1 MDITLRKK
9 LWYDFIN
16 NKVGSP
22 KDYNLEYQNS
32 LTRYVKALSVLNQ
45 SIVSFEPNK
54 ESIAKDYLHLFLT
67 DDLTMNLLSKLN
79 THFEVEHWPTVHD
92 AIMQEGIGSRYYTK
106 FFKEKFSHLFRSD
119 YIPKGAKST
128 NQEVGNEDQVD
139 LFDVLFPELADGI
152 EDVTFQTMKE
162 DLHNAKQEIE
172 SLMEKVQVLTEDNKQ
187 AKKKLQQLKALL
199 NDELKIQED

>member
-1 MDITLRKK
+1 M
-9 LWYDFIN
+9 
-16 NKVGSP
+16 
-22 KDYNLEYQNS
+22 EYQNS
-32 LTRYVKALSVLNQ
+32 LTRYVKALSGLNQ
-45 SIVSFEPNK
+45 CIVSFDPNK
-54 ESIAKDYLHLFLT
+54 ESVAKNYLHLFLT
-67 DDLTMNLLSKLN
+67 DDLAMNLLSKLS
-79 THFEVEHWPTVHD
+79 TYFEVEHWPTVHD
-92 AIMQEGIGSRYYTK
+92 AIMQEGISSRYYTK

-119 YIPKGAKST
+119 YTPKVAKT
-128 NQEVGNEDQVD
+128 ATQEVEDEDQVD

-187 AKKKLQQLKALL
+187 AKKKLRQLKALL

>member
-1 MDITLRKK
+1 MDIIIRKK
-9 LWYDFIN
+9 LWNDCIN

-22 KDYNLEYQNS
+22 SDYNLEYQNS
-32 LTRYVKALSVLNQ
+32 LTRYVKALSGLNQ
-45 SIVSFEPNK
+45 CIVSFDANK
-54 ESIAKDYLHLFLT
+54 EKIAKDYLHLFLT
-67 DDLTMNLLSKLN
+67 DDLAMNLLSKLS
-79 THFEVEHWPTVHD
+79 TYFEVEHWPTVHD

-106 FFKEKFSHLFRSD
+106 YFKEKFSHLFRPG
-119 YIPKGAKST
+119 YIPKGAKT
-128 NQEVGNEDQVD
+128 TTQEVEDEDQVD
-139 LFDVLFPELADGI
+139 LFDVLFPELADSI

-187 AKKKLQQLKALL
+187 ARKKLRQLKALL